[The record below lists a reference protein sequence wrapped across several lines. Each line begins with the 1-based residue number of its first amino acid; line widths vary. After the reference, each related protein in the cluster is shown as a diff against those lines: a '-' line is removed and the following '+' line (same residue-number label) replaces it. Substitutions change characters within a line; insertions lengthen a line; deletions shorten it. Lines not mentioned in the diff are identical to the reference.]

1 MDNETTNLAG
11 IYLLK
16 VNNRSTS
23 TSCEICSKLTIKTLE
38 LRQACNFIKK
48 VTLAQMFSCGFC
60 EIFKNTFFTE
70 NTSGRL
76 LLNLSERKKKK
87 RQKTRGFQGYRDIE
101 IKHWRDID

>member
-1 MDNETTNLAG
+1 MFTMEITVDNETTNLAG

-16 VNNRSTS
+16 VNNRSTR

-60 EIFKNTFFTE
+60 EIFKNTFFYRKHLWT
-70 NTSGRL
+70 TASQFI
-76 LLNLSERKKKK
+76 RKKKK
-87 RQKTRGFQGYRDIE
+87 KNVKKPEVFRDIE
-101 IKHWRDID
+101 I